1 MKPKSYLWKETKY
14 MPTFLNT
21 SSVSAV
27 LALPIDTACPPHAQL
42 FKFLITALKE
52 NKR

>member
-27 LALPIDTACPPHAQL
+27 PALPIDTAPPHAQL